1 MYAFRASLTKTDFVV
16 NGRPAG
22 WEREREGKEKR
33 TGEGVGRRT
42 ARCQNG
48 EYTSKHSRL
57 TRFNVIYYIK
67 DAFHNNIILKRYFL
81 RLFLFLS
88 YLPRSGS
95 DADAVSIPLF
105 YNVVSMTTRIS
116 HSKSLFEIYLLNSF
130 NKFLLYLLIQYP
142 RRGASERDRWE
153 CAVHYYCDV
162 DASLSVSYA
171 ICCLCRFRMCNI
183 A

>member
-1 MYAFRASLTKTDFVV
+1 MG
-16 NGRPAG
+16 GRQD
-22 WEREREGKEKR
+22 EREREGKGQW

-48 EYTSKHSRL
+48 DYTSKHSRL

-116 HSKSLFEIYLLNSF
+116 HSESLFEIYLLNSF

-142 RRGASERDRWE
+142 RRGASETDENVPCIIVVMLMR
-153 CAVHYYCDV
+153 AF
-162 DASLSVSYA
+162 LSHTQSVVCVVFVCV
-171 ICCLCRFRMCNI
+171 I
-183 A
+183 